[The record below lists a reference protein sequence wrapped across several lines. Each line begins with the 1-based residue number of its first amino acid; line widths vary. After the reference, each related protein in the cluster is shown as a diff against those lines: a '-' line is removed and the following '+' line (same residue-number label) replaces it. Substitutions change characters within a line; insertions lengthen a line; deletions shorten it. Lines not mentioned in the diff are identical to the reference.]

1 MRTRDDVGTVDRDH
15 LGAEVAL
22 ADASERRE
30 DLVEREDQVEVA
42 PPHGSGAQ
50 APECLAPPRP
60 QEVVLRVG

>member
-1 MRTRDDVGTVDRDH
+1 MPMSVATTRI
-15 LGAEVAL
+15 VAS
-22 ADASERRE
+22 AFSAG
-30 DLVEREDQVEVA
+30 VVA